1 MSELDGSICVLAS
14 RVRAEERLIL
24 DALTAAG
31 ARHEY
36 VDTRGLRTVLNA
48 PTSCRRLVLNREI
61 SLVRARY
68 AAHALETVGCTVV
81 NSFASVDVCGDKW
94 RTSAALVRSG
104 VPTPRTALA
113 LTPEGGVEALREL
126 GYPAVLKPKC
136 GSWGRGVALLKDE
149 ETARI
154 ALELSTSRLS
164 PEAQVVYLQKA
175 VPKPGRDIRV
185 VVVGGRALG
194 AVYRRSEEWRT
205 NVARGAAVEPCP
217 LSPGLAHVAV
227 AAAAAVGAEI
237 AGVDMVE
244 DADGAPTVLEVNGR
258 TEFAGFQRALEGRVD
273 VTASIV
279 DHLLTK
285 EVP

>member
-1 MSELDGSICVLAS
+1 MSELDGTIRVLAS
-14 RVRAEERLIL
+14 RVRSEERLIL

-31 ARHEY
+31 AAHEY
-36 VDTRGLRTVLNA
+36 VDPRVLRTVLDA
-48 PTSCRRLVLNREI
+48 PAPSGRLVLNREI

-68 AAHALETVGCTVV
+68 AAHALEAVGCTVV
-81 NSFASVDVCGDKW
+81 NSFTSIDVCGDKW

-104 VPTPRTALA
+104 VPTPRAALA
-113 LTPEGGVEALREL
+113 LTPEGGIEALREL
-126 GYPAVLKPKC
+126 GYPAVIKPKC

-154 ALELSTSRLS
+154 ALELSTSGS
-164 PEAQVVYLQKA
+164 TPDGQVVYLQEA
-175 VPKPGRDIRV
+175 VPKPERDIRV

-194 AVYRRSEEWRT
+194 AVYRRSKAWRT
-205 NVARGAAVEPCP
+205 NVARGAVVEPCP
-217 LSPGLAHVAV
+217 LSPALARVAV
-227 AAAAAVGAEI
+227 AATAAVGAEI

-258 TEFAGFQRALEGRVD
+258 TEFAGFQRALDGRVD
-273 VTASIV
+273 VAATIV

-285 EVP
+285 EVA